1 MALHPEHIADTK
13 EAPTAAPTM
22 PPPTVGGFANV
33 GPQGSPGVGTT
44 ATAVSYPA
52 GRSVNFQT
60 GIGLNDLSLLASGNG
75 WSAASITAR
84 AGGTQALATPIRSAC
99 TLIAVC
105 ATAADSVQLP
115 PAVGGQVMWIT
126 NAGAASAQI
135 FANPGA
141 DTINGIANGTGIALA
156 NGKSV
161 TLMCPLA
168 GAWFSI
174 LSA

>member
-1 MALHPEHIADTK
+1 MADTK
-13 EAPTAAPTM
+13 EAPPAVTPF
-22 PPPTVGGFANV
+22 VGY
-33 GPQGSPGVGTT
+33 GPQDTPSTQ
-44 ATAVSYPA
+44 ATAVAYPT
-52 GRSVNFQT
+52 GRTINFQT
-60 GIGLNDLSLLASGNG
+60 GQGLHDISLLASGNG
-75 WSAASITAR
+75 FSAASITAR
-84 AGGTQALATPIRSAC
+84 AGGTQALATPLRTAC

-135 FANPGA
+135 FATAGA

>member
-1 MALHPEHIADTK
+1 MATQ
-13 EAPTAAPTM
+13 
-22 PPPTVGGFANV
+22 VV
-33 GPQGSPGVGTT
+33 
-44 ATAVSYPA
+44 YPA
-52 GRSVNFQT
+52 GRAIAFQT
-60 GIGLNDLSLLASGNG
+60 GVGLHDVSALASGNG
-75 WSAASITAR
+75 WSAASITAH

-115 PAVGGQVMWIT
+115 PAVGGQLLWIT

-135 FANPGA
+135 FASPGA
-141 DTINGIANGTGIALA
+141 DTINGVANGTGIALA

>member
-1 MALHPEHIADTK
+1 MALHPEHMADTK
-13 EAPTAAPTM
+13 EAA
-22 PPPTVGGFANV
+22 PPTVTPFVGY
-33 GPQGSPGVGTT
+33 GPQDAPSAQ
-44 ATAVSYPA
+44 ATQVSYPA
-52 GRSVNFQT
+52 GRTVNFQT
-60 GIGLNDLSLLASGNG
+60 GQGLHDISLLASGNG
-75 WSAASITAR
+75 WSAATITAR

-115 PAVGGQVMWIT
+115 PAVGGQIMWIT
-126 NAGAASAQI
+126 NAGAASAQV
-135 FANPGA
+135 FASPGP

-156 NGKSV
+156 NGKST
-161 TLMCPLA
+161 TLMSPLA